1 MSKLITVFG
10 ATGNQGGSV
19 IKAILAH
26 PTLSKEFKIRGITRD
41 PSKPSAQELANQGVE
56 IMSADMSSPSSLAPA
71 LANAHTVFLVT
82 NFWESA
88 KPEVEYSQGKNVAD
102 AAKSAGVSHFIFSSL
117 VNVTDV
123 TQGRL
128 PNVSHFDSKAN
139 VEKYVRS
146 IGLPATFVLPG
157 YFMSNFEKM
166 LRKGEDGVFTLSLPV
181 SENAQFPL
189 FDAAGDTGKYVTAA
203 MKKYPATLGKD
214 IYEATDYYTPGRI
227 VSEFTE
233 VTGYPAKAVQI
244 TPEQYKSFMPPFA
257 AQEFL
262 ENHQLLEGPG
272 YYGGASLG
280 ESLAVLEQKP
290 TSWKEYVE
298 REKSRAWKA

>member
-1 MSKLITVFG
+1 
-10 ATGNQGGSV
+10 
-19 IKAILAH
+19 
-26 PTLSKEFKIRGITRD
+26 
-41 PSKPSAQELANQGVE
+41 
-56 IMSADMSSPSSLAPA
+56 MSSLSSLAPA
-71 LANAHTVFLVT
+71 LADAHTVFLVT

-128 PNVSHFDSKAN
+128 PNLGHFDSKAN

-166 LRKGEDGVFTLSLPV
+166 LQKGEDGVFTLSLPV

-189 FDAAGDTGKYVTAA
+189 FDAAGDTGELRLLFIIFIIIKR
-203 MKKYPATLGKD
+203 GK
-214 IYEATDYYTPGRI
+214 
-227 VSEFTE
+227 
-233 VTGYPAKAVQI
+233 
-244 TPEQYKSFMPPFA
+244 
-257 AQEFL
+257 
-262 ENHQLLEGPG
+262 EN
-272 YYGGASLG
+272 S
-280 ESLAVLEQKP
+280 K
-290 TSWKEYVE
+290 TK
-298 REKSRAWKA
+298 REKKTDHI